1 MIPSEAEATLDIRAL
16 PDEDFPAFL
25 DRLRAVIDDPAIAVA
40 RVEGYPTRPGA
51 APSRLDTEAFKAIE
65 AANTKVY
72 GVPTLPSMLAG
83 GTDMAQVRAR
93 GGQCYGLGPIADTED
108 AALGFGAHGDQERIL
123 EESFQK
129 FVRVHFEIARDL
141 AAAR

>member
-1 MIPSEAEATLDIRAL
+1 M
-16 PDEDFPAFL
+16 
-25 DRLRAVIDDPAIAVA
+25 
-40 RVEGYPTRPGA
+40 
-51 APSRLDTEAFKAIE
+51 
-65 AANTKVY
+65 
-72 GVPTLPSMLAG
+72 PTLPSMLTG

-93 GGQCYGLGPIADTED
+93 GVQCYGIGPVADTED
-108 AALGFGAHGDQERIL
+108 ATLGFGAHSDQERIL